1 MLSTSVRRVTYARPA
16 IRALSS
22 WVGDVPLGPPDPI
35 LGLNEAFMAD
45 ANPKKISL
53 GVGAYRD
60 DDGKPYVLP
69 SVLAAESKMT
79 AAGINKEYAGMAG
92 VQSFVDLS
100 LKFAVSHC
108 WAIIPHCFRRKE
120 P

>member
-1 MLSTSVRRVTYARPA
+1 MLCTARRVAYARPA
-16 IRALSS
+16 IRALST

-35 LGLNEAFMAD
+35 LGLNEAFQQD
-45 ANPKKISL
+45 PNPKKISL

-60 DDGKPYVLP
+60 DNGKPYVLP
-69 SVLAAESKMT
+69 SVLAAEAKMT

-100 LKFAVSHC
+100 LKFAVSYLT
-108 WAIIPHCFRRKE
+108 RT
-120 P
+120 